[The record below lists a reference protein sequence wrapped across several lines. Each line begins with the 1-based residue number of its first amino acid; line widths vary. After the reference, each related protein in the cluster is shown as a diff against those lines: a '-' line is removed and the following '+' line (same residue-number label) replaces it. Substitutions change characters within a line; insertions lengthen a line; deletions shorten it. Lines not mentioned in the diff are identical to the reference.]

1 MSFFSS
7 AVSQKTD
14 NFHRLLRAHGD
25 AAYRMALHMTGGK
38 ADDAQDL
45 VQEAF
50 IKVWRHWGEES
61 PDSFKSW
68 IYRVMHNL
76 YMDHLR
82 KRRRTAAASLDI
94 VSDDGESPWEQRL
107 AENGPTP
114 FQTAEQTELR
124 QTVAQAI
131 RRLNPD
137 FRVPIVLCDLE
148 GFAYD
153 EIARILGCPI
163 GTVRS
168 RIHRGREQL
177 RRLLGGYGC
186 EIGDA
191 VGVASRRAL

>member
-1 MSFFSS
+1 
-7 AVSQKTD
+7 
-14 NFHRLLRAHGD
+14 
-25 AAYRMALHMTGGK
+25 
-38 ADDAQDL
+38 
-45 VQEAF
+45 
-50 IKVWRHWGEES
+50 
-61 PDSFKSW
+61 
-68 IYRVMHNL
+68 
-76 YMDHLR
+76 
-82 KRRRTAAASLDI
+82 

-114 FQTAEQTELR
+114 CQTAEQTELR

-163 GTVRS
+163 GPVRS

-186 EIGDA
+186 ELGDA
-191 VGVASRRAL
+191 VGVASREAL